1 MDLDSDKGM
10 VLLDV
15 VAGTIAHVEVLN
27 RDDIRTKLIAKI
39 P

>member
-1 MDLDSDKGM
+1 MDLDADEGM

-15 VAGTIAHVEVLN
+15 VAGTIAHVEILH
-27 RDDIRTKLIAKI
+27 RDDIRRKLTAQI

>member
-1 MDLDSDKGM
+1 M

-15 VAGTIAHVEVLN
+15 VSGLIAHVEVLN
-27 RDDIRTKLIAKI
+27 RDDIREPVITAL